1 MPLIPLR
8 GVGDM
13 LRSSLRR
20 RSPLKVMQTVR
31 HIRATR
37 RIARNPPANM
47 DTASSAMALGT
58 ICRRKLRKSS
68 VRRSLMLIAFDRD
81 RSDRYPGAVYS
92 HLIAFARCAG
102 WLRTNVC
109 RSVVEF
115 LNRWLSGEINTVG
128 RIKND
133 EALFVSGI
141 ANRSID
147 TRIDRPNALR
157 TNGLRPC
164 LGLPSCGG
172 YLGGYRH
179 SSQMLAWMF
188 RVPLAHIPSLSYPKE
203 CRGPPCTGRNFAG
216 LVDQC
221 KMPRC

>member
-1 MPLIPLR
+1 MRTTSNRGMPLIPLW

-92 HLIAFARCAG
+92 HLIGFARCAG

-133 EALFVSGI
+133 EALFRIRNSQPQHRHSH
-141 ANRSID
+141 RSPKRAPYERF
-147 TRIDRPNALR
+147 TTLSR
-157 TNGLRPC
+157 TSFMRWL
-164 LGLPSCGG
+164 
-172 YLGGYRH
+172 LGG
-179 SSQMLAWMF
+179 
-188 RVPLAHIPSLSYPKE
+188 I
-203 CRGPPCTGRNFAG
+203 
-216 LVDQC
+216 
-221 KMPRC
+221 